1 MKNKFSNFFRKFR
14 FKNRKNRQ
22 LNDQSVQ
29 QPLDESSVDERA
41 QNKKAK
47 RTFIRNIPIGI
58 KYLSVFLVS
67 VALFIIATVVVYNQL
82 SIAKLDVEDSITK
95 NELANTMTELALLV
109 EQQDSLISNYM
120 IVGSSRYIDEF
131 KEVGEELNTV
141 FDTLYENFKNDEK
154 REFLFNRI
162 RENQNKIDEIF
173 LDEIANG
180 KAANEDK
187 IVYARIQIGTQKASS
202 VALINQLIDDVN
214 IELRESTTNASESMS
229 NSTVFLIAT
238 NVVSII
244 IGLVIMFIISQVIT
258 RHLNKVVQTTTE
270 IAEGN
275 LGVEQVDYVG
285 NDEIGQLSSA
295 VNTLRENMREVL
307 HNVMEVSNAVA
318 TSSDVLTVSAR
329 EVKEGSEQM
338 VVTMEELASG
348 AETQADSA
356 SNLSEQ
362 MNDFVD
368 SVQLSQREGQE
379 IANTS
384 ENVLNVTNEGSN
396 LMRESV
402 QQMNTIDRIVSE
414 AVDKVQGLDEQSGEI
429 YQLVEVVK
437 DIADQTNLLAL
448 NAAIEAARAGEHGRG
463 FAVVADEVRKL
474 AEQVTSSVTQITNI
488 VENIQL
494 ETDEVVNSLNVGYSE
509 VKEGITQIERTG
521 ESFNTIDTSVTTMVD
536 GIMNIANRLKDISD
550 NSQRMNNLIE
560 DIAAVSE
567 EAAAGV
573 EQSSASTQQ
582 TSSSMDEISRNA
594 DELADLAQQLNKQ
607 ISYFRN

>member
-1 MKNKFSNFFRKFR
+1 VKNKFSNFFRKFR

>member
-82 SIAKLDVEDSITK
+82 SIAKSHVEDSITK